1 MTLYRQWQ
9 ALACLITYANNK
21 GADHTV
27 HKCLCC
33 LQLVLFIYFLHYSH
47 IQFFRIRN
55 IRAVIAF
62 TKVVQ
67 PLNTIGV
74 RWVQKVRA
82 RSVKRERGFLS
93 TRIRGW
99 GGKTLKPKMSVEV
112 TQINFVTNFACGKQH
127 IIQSLQVGVF
137 KHVSNTTT
145 KVSTYFFFIWSLVVW
160 FLFCNFHRIFPLGI
174 AFTFC
179 TLQCSHGENSGK
191 KKFMVGKSQ

>member
-1 MTLYRQWQ
+1 MGAKGTSEECEAREGV
-9 ALACLITYANNK
+9 LIHSHK
-21 GADHTV
+21 G
-27 HKCLCC
+27 LGR
-33 LQLVLFIYFLHYSH
+33 LGSSH
-47 IQFFRIRN
+47 
-55 IRAVIAF
+55 
-62 TKVVQ
+62 
-67 PLNTIGV
+67 
-74 RWVQKVRA
+74 
-82 RSVKRERGFLS
+82 E
-93 TRIRGW
+93 
-99 GGKTLKPKMSVEV
+99 KTLKPKMSVEV

-127 IIQSLQVGVF
+127 IIQALQVGVF